1 MNRTPTT
8 PVLSAEELATILA
21 ALRYYQQQGLGDPLS
36 RPDEIH
42 WIATNNDTITSLAAE
57 DIDRLCEYLNTVKPM
72 GGGFDE
78 LEGKLFLRA
87 YTGKLIE
94 VRAMFP
100 VVEPDGFAEEPANA
114 YMKANPGLGLLAI
127 SNRIALLA
135 DVGDKGITEAQLDK
149 LPLPV
154 APTVEVEMPIAPQ
167 HVATNMQ
174 PAVTLTVPL
183 TPQFVGDV
191 LCTMIEQGYP
201 WFEWRDD
208 TRENDAEDVI
218 GWRYTSARAV
228 EIDEDDQT
236 EEGEGQSRIIDGA
249 AIAEAM
255 GKILKGGLCNS
266 TMMTYIAQAVA
277 EQDGGHVD
285 MDVADCIAQVAV
297 FGELR
302 YG

>member
-1 MNRTPTT
+1 MTTTTT
-8 PVLSAEELATILA
+8 PVLSPVELAAILA
-21 ALRYYQQQGLGDPLS
+21 GLRMLELWVGDDLTLS
-36 RPDEIH
+36 AARNDAIEE
-42 WIATNNDTITSLAAE
+42 IATNGDAFDLMNAE
-57 DIDRLCEYLNTVKPM
+57 DIDRLAESLNTQPAM
-72 GGGFDE
+72 GGAIDNAQLYLRSFD
-78 LEGKLFLRA
+78 GR
-87 YTGKLIE
+87 LIRVE
-94 VRAMFP
+94 ALFP
-100 VVEPDGFAEEPANA
+100 VADPNGFADEPANA
-114 YMKANPGLGLLAI
+114 YMLEHDGSSLLAI
-127 SNRIALLA
+127 CNRVALIAA
-135 DVGDKGITEAQLDK
+135 KDDHGITEASLAK
-149 LPLPV
+149 LPLPA
-154 APTVEVEMPIAPQ
+154 APTVEVDMPIAPQ
-167 HVATNMQ
+167 HVATGMQ

-183 TPQFVGDV
+183 TPRFVGDV
-191 LCTMIEQGYP
+191 LCTMIESGYP

-236 EEGEGQSRIIDGA
+236 KEGEGQNRIIDGA

>member
-1 MNRTPTT
+1 MNTHAT

-21 ALRYYQQQGLGDPLS
+21 GLRLLQLHRGEYLS
-36 RPDEIH
+36 LSAGQNDAIDV
-42 WIATNNDTITSLAAE
+42 IATNCDAFDPMNAE

-135 DVGDKGITEAQLDK
+135 DAADSGITKAQLDK
-149 LPLPV
+149 LVP
-154 APTVEVEMPIAPQ
+154 PTVAVDMPIAPQ
-167 HVATNMQ
+167 HVATS
-174 PAVTLTVPL
+174 PHPTVAMTMPL
-183 TPQFVGDV
+183 SPQFVGDV

-201 WFEWRDD
+201 WFEWQDQ
-208 TRENDAEDVI
+208 TRENDPEDVI

-249 AIAEAM
+249 AIAEAIT
-255 GKILKGGLCNS
+255 KILKGGLCNK
-266 TMMTYIAQAVA
+266 TMMGYLATAVA
-277 EQDGGHVD
+277 ENDAGSVD

-297 FGELR
+297 FDELR

>member
-1 MNRTPTT
+1 MTTTTT
-8 PVLSAEELATILA
+8 PVLSREELATILA
-21 ALRYYQQQGLGDPLS
+21 ALRYYQSMGLGDPLS
-36 RPDEIH
+36 RPDDIH
-42 WIATNNDTITSLAAE
+42 WIATDNDQLTSLAAE
-57 DIDRLCEYLNTVKPM
+57 DIDRLCEHLNSELPM
-72 GGGFDE
+72 GGPIDNAQLYLRSFD
-78 LEGKLFLRA
+78 GR
-87 YTGKLIE
+87 LIRVE
-94 VRAMFP
+94 ALFP
-100 VVEPDGFAEEPANA
+100 VADPNGFANEPAND
-114 YMKANPGLGLLAI
+114 YMQTHDGASLLAI
-127 SNRIALLA
+127 CNRVALIAA
-135 DVGDKGITEAQLDK
+135 KDDHGVTEASLAK
-149 LPLPV
+149 LPLPA
-154 APTVEVEMPIAPQ
+154 APAVEVDMPIAPQ

-191 LCTMIEQGYP
+191 LCTMIESGYP

-249 AIAEAM
+249 VIAEAM